1 MGISWYCVGYRNILP
16 GDCCVKTISIIRN
29 MHVRVTKTLALGVKL
44 CYDKNHHKI
53 EVIPMIN
60 RNMYALGA
68 NRSCI
73 RELFEYGR
81 QRAAIVGPENVFD
94 YSLGNPSI
102 PAPAGVNEAIAAVI
116 AQMPSL
122 AVHGYTSAP
131 GDLPLRQA
139 VADDLNGRYDAGV
152 RANDLFVGCGAA
164 PELVSVIRALTVEDS
179 EFIAIAPFFPEYRPF
194 VESCGGFLEVVPAD
208 IPNFQINF
216 DALEAAISGHTQAII
231 LNSPNNPA
239 GTVYTADTLRKL
251 AALLEQKNAEF
262 GKTIYIISDEPYR
275 ELVYGGITAPW
286 MPGIYDHTIV
296 CYSWSKSLSLPGERI
311 GYVYVPERC
320 ADHDALYAAIAG
332 AARAGGHVCAPSL
345 MQKVI
350 AKCVGLRPD
359 LQAYDE
365 NRRLLSEALASY
377 GYEMAKP
384 DGAFYLFVKAP
395 GGSSVE
401 FSEKAKSHDLLLVPG
416 DDFGCPEYFRICY
429 CVSRDLIERSLPIF
443 EKLIKE

>member
-1 MGISWYCVGYRNILP
+1 
-16 GDCCVKTISIIRN
+16 
-29 MHVRVTKTLALGVKL
+29 
-44 CYDKNHHKI
+44 
-53 EVIPMIN
+53 MIN
-60 RNMYALGA
+60 QNMYALGA

-73 RELFEYGR
+73 RELVEYGR
-81 QRAAIVGPENVFD
+81 QRAAVVGPENIFD

-102 PAPAGVNEAIAAVI
+102 PAPKGVNEAIHAVLNE
-116 AQMPSL
+116 MDSL

-131 GDLPLRQA
+131 GDLPLRNA
-139 VADDLNGRYDAGV
+139 VAQDLNERYGASV
-152 RANDLFVGCGAA
+152 RPGDLFVGCGAA
-164 PELVSVIRALTVEDS
+164 PELVSVIRALAVENS

-194 VESCGGFLEVVPAD
+194 VESSGGRLVVVPAD
-208 IPNFQINF
+208 IPNFQIDF
-216 DALEAAISGHTQAII
+216 AALEASLNPNTQAII

-239 GTVYTADTLRKL
+239 GTVYTAETLKKL
-251 AALLEQKNAEF
+251 AAMLAEKSAAF
-262 GKTIYIISDEPYR
+262 GKPIYIISDEPYR

-286 MPGIYDHTIV
+286 IPGIYDNTIV

-311 GYVYVPERC
+311 GYVYVPEAC
-320 ADHDALYAAIAG
+320 ADHDALFAAVAG

-350 AKCVGLRPD
+350 ARCVGLRPD
-359 LQAYDE
+359 LQAYDC

-395 GGSSVE
+395 GGSAKA
-401 FSEKAKSHDLLLVPG
+401 FSEKAKQQDLLLVPG

-443 EKLIKE
+443 QKLIKE

>member
-1 MGISWYCVGYRNILP
+1 
-16 GDCCVKTISIIRN
+16 
-29 MHVRVTKTLALGVKL
+29 
-44 CYDKNHHKI
+44 
-53 EVIPMIN
+53 MIN
-60 RNMYALGA
+60 KNMYALGA

-81 QRAAIVGPENVFD
+81 QRAAVVGAENVFD

-102 PAPAGVNEAIAAVI
+102 PAPAGVNEAIQAVLEE
-116 AQMPSL
+116 MPSL
-122 AVHGYTSAP
+122 AIHGYTSAP

-139 VADDLNGRYDAGV
+139 VAEDLNARYDAGV
-152 RANDLFVGCGAA
+152 RPGDLFIGCGAA
-164 PELVSVIRALTVEDS
+164 PELVSVIRALAVEDS
-179 EFIAIAPFFPEYRPF
+179 EFIAVAPFFPEYRPF
-194 VESCGGFLEVVPAD
+194 VESSGGKLVVVPAD
-208 IPNFQINF
+208 IPNFQIDF
-216 DALEAAISGHTQAII
+216 AALEAALNPNTQAII

-239 GTVYTADTLRKL
+239 GTVYTAETLGKL
-251 AALLEQKNAEF
+251 AALLERKSAEF

-275 ELVYGGITAPW
+275 ELVYGGVIAPW
-286 MPGIYDHTIV
+286 IPGIYDSTIV

-311 GYVYVPERC
+311 GYVYVPEKC
-320 ADHDALYAAIAG
+320 ADHDDLYAAVAG

-345 MQKVI
+345 IQKVI
-350 AKCVGLRPD
+350 ARCVQLRPD

-365 NRRLLSEALASY
+365 NRRLLSDALRSY
-377 GYEMAKP
+377 GYEMARP

-395 GGSSVE
+395 GGSSKA
-401 FSEKAKSHDLLLVPG
+401 FSEKAKLQDLLLVPG

>member
-1 MGISWYCVGYRNILP
+1 
-16 GDCCVKTISIIRN
+16 
-29 MHVRVTKTLALGVKL
+29 
-44 CYDKNHHKI
+44 
-53 EVIPMIN
+53 MIN
-60 RNMYALGA
+60 KNMYALGA

-116 AQMPSL
+116 AEMDSL

-131 GDLPLRQA
+131 GDLQLRQA
-139 VADDLNGRYDAGV
+139 VAEDLNARYDAGV
-152 RANDLFVGCGAA
+152 RAGDLFVGCGAA
-164 PELVSVIRALTVEDS
+164 PELVSVIRALAVEHS
-179 EFIAIAPFFPEYRPF
+179 EFIAVAPFFPEYRPF
-194 VESCGGFLEVVPAD
+194 VESSGGKLVVVPAD
-208 IPNFQINF
+208 IPDFQIDF
-216 DALEAAISGHTQAII
+216 AALEAALNENTQAII

-239 GTVYTADTLRKL
+239 GTVYTAETLEKL
-251 AALLEQKNAEF
+251 AALLERKGAEF
-262 GKTIYIISDEPYR
+262 GKTIYIIADEPYR
-275 ELVYGGITAPW
+275 ELVYGGVTAPW
-286 MPGIYDHTIV
+286 IPGIYANTIV

-311 GYVYVPERC
+311 GYVYVPAKC
-320 ADHDALYAAIAG
+320 ADHDDLYAAVAG

-350 AKCVGLRPD
+350 ARCVQLRPD

-365 NRRLLSEALASY
+365 NRRLLSEALRSY
-377 GYEMAKP
+377 GYEMAQP

-395 GGSSVE
+395 GGSSRD
-401 FSEKAKSHDLLLVPG
+401 FSEKAKQLDLLLVPG

-429 CVSRDLIERSLPIF
+429 CVSKDLIERSLPIF
-443 EKLIKE
+443 EKLIRS